1 MANKKDYRTYLR
13 KKMEDLINGLELNE
27 FHKRSLKE
35 RWLDQ
40 MIWADKK
47 ADQCRRWHYRL
58 RLTTILGG
66 VTLPALVGISVQ
78 LVDANPWLTTWLPY
92 FAFALS
98 QVIAISAAVEE
109 FCRFGE
115 RWRDYR
121 RMSEDLKAEGWQY
134 LQLSGPYQYTSNS
147 ITDLKKKYR
156 VVVEEIPVEVE
167 PAAPKKRATH
177 GDRYSLFAGRVESII
192 KQDVQN
198 YISDLMKQQAKQDQE
213 IEKFLQE
220 AKAVTTDQYPSSL
233 TRLSG
238 SNTYSSDGEYLSASG
253 YAPSYSASSYSTGES
268 IDLDYSNRYD
278 YTDEDSGYIRDADYS
293 TELDDSLESDYP
305 VASRY
310 AEAMEDPYLPE
321 TDTVVES
328 DYPPD
333 YPVELRYPARSE
345 EQPDIDSTVTT
356 SVVISEAAEALGI
369 AADEARVE
377 PATNLDSTDPSETFP
392 TTLAVPDS
400 NNGSVP
406 TVEPVPESATPSSE
420 LEVGAPDP
428 TPTRVNLNAEIV
440 AAALSLRG
448 FSTAAGPDGGRNA
461 CAWTVNR
468 VLEKAGISPLGEN
481 QNLVESLVD
490 ALKNGRGQLVSR
502 EEAKAGDLV
511 IASGDRHIGIGLDD
525 GCNRV
530 LSNSSSRAEFRWE
543 SNTDFDGYYGGAS
556 TIYRLLR

>member
-1 MANKKDYRTYLR
+1 MANKKDYRAYLR

-92 FAFALS
+92 LAFALS

-134 LQLSGPYQYTSNS
+134 LQLSGPYQYTTNS

-213 IEKFLQE
+213 IEKFLQD
-220 AKAVTTDQYPSSL
+220 AKAVTSDQYPS
-233 TRLSG
+233 RLSG
-238 SNTYSSDGEYLSASG
+238 SNTYASDGEYLSAPG
-253 YAPSYSASSYSTGES
+253 YASSYAASSYSTG
-268 IDLDYSNRYD
+268 DLVDSDYSNRYD
-278 YTDEDSGYIRDADYS
+278 YTDDSGYIRDADYS
-293 TELDDSLESDYP
+293 TGLDYSLEPDYP
-305 VASRY
+305 AASRY
-310 AEAMEDPYLPE
+310 AEEMEDPYTTE
-321 TDTVVES
+321 IDTVVES

-333 YPVELRYPARSE
+333 YPVELRYPSRSE
-345 EQPDIDSTVTT
+345 DQPDLDAATT

-369 AADEARVE
+369 AADEISVE
-377 PATNLDSTDPSETFP
+377 PATNSDSTDPPEAFP
-392 TTLAVPDS
+392 VPLATPTS
-400 NNGSVP
+400 TNGAAP
-406 TVEPVPESATPSSE
+406 TVEAEPEQAPPAVSESEVDASDSTPS
-420 LEVGAPDP
+420 V
-428 TPTRVNLNAEIV
+428 TNLNAEIV

-468 VLEKAGISPLGEN
+468 VLEKAGINPLGEN

>member
-1 MANKKDYRTYLR
+1 MANKKDYRAYLR

-78 LVDANPWLTTWLPY
+78 FGDANPWLNSWLPY
-92 FAFALS
+92 IAFALS
-98 QVIAISAAVEE
+98 QVIAVSAAVEE

-121 RMSEDLKAEGWQY
+121 SMSEDLKAEGWQY
-134 LQLSGPYQYTSNS
+134 LQLSGPYQYTTNS

-177 GDRYSLFAGRVESII
+177 SDRYSLFAGRVESII
-192 KQDVQN
+192 KHDVQN

-213 IEKFLQE
+213 IEKFLQD

-233 TRLSG
+233 TGLPG
-238 SNTYSSDGEYLSASG
+238 STSYDSDGGYLSASG
-253 YAPSYSASSYSTGES
+253 YSTSYSVSSYSTDS
-268 IDLDYSNRYD
+268 SVDLDYSTRYD
-278 YTDEDSGYIRDADYS
+278 YTTDSGYLADADYS
-293 TELDDSLESDYP
+293 TGLDYSLESDYP
-305 VASRY
+305 ITSRY
-310 AEAMEDPYLPE
+310 ADETEDAYLPE
-321 TDTVVES
+321 TGDTIES

-333 YPVELRYPARSE
+333 YPAELRYPARPE
-345 EQPDIDSTVTT
+345 AQPDLDSSVNT

-369 AADEARVE
+369 AADDISLE
-377 PATNLDSTDPSETFP
+377 PATNSDSTEMSETSP
-392 TTLAVPDS
+392 TPLTAPIWT
-400 NNGSVP
+400 NRAAP
-406 TVEPVPESATPSSE
+406 PVEAEPEPATPASE
-420 LEVGAPDP
+420 SEVGASDS
-428 TPTRVNLNAEIV
+428 TPNVTDLNTEIV

-468 VLEKAGISPLGEN
+468 VLEKAGINPLGEN

-490 ALKNGRGQLVSR
+490 ALKNGRGQLVSK

-543 SNTDFDGYYGGAS
+543 SNTDFDGYYGGKS